1 MAREAAGALATGGE
15 ARAVWLVPI
24 AWRLAFPGDAS
35 AGLSREIG
43 RIERGLGLPQAQG
56 PLGERFAALMGR
68 LLARQ
73 CERLGLGTPQP
84 GRVRVGREYFA
95 AQAGGR
101 PEHPAAP
108 PPRHRQVGARIR
120 GGPLPPPEATP
131 A

>member
-24 AWRLAFPGDAS
+24 AWGLAFPGDAS

-84 GRVRVGREYFA
+84 GPVPMGREDFA
-95 AQAGGR
+95 RQAGGLTD
-101 PEHPAAP
+101 
-108 PPRHRQVGARIR
+108 
-120 GGPLPPPEATP
+120 LPPAVRPT
-131 A
+131 

>member
-24 AWRLAFPGDAS
+24 AWGLAFPGDAS

-56 PLGERFAALMGR
+56 PLGERFAALMSR

-73 CERLGLGTPQP
+73 CERLHLGTPQP

-95 AQAGGR
+95 AQAGALAQ
-101 PEHPAAP
+101 PPASLPA
-108 PPRHRQVGARIR
+108 RYGALD
-120 GGPLPPPEATP
+120 PATRR

>member
-24 AWRLAFPGDAS
+24 AWGLAFPGDAS

-56 PLGERFAALMGR
+56 PLGERFAALMSR

-73 CERLGLGTPQP
+73 CERLHLGTPQP

-95 AQAGGR
+95 AQAGAPSEIR
-101 PEHPAAP
+101 PSPAA
-108 PPRHRQVGARIR
+108 RYRELATAIR
-120 GGPLPPPEATP
+120 P